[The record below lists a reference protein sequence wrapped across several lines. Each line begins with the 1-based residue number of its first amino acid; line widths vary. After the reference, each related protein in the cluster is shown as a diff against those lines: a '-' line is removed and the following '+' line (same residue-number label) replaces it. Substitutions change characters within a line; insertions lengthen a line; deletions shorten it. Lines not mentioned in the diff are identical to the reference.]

1 MATGTHAD
9 PRYGFYK
16 TAAEEE
22 QWVGDFDL
30 YTMTYVRV
38 VRFDRKTGLPP
49 GITATANRKHWVY
62 AKDELEAFMRLTAR
76 RNANI

>member
-1 MATGTHAD
+1 MPIGNTD

-16 TAAEEE
+16 FSAEDE
-22 QWVGDFDL
+22 QWMGDFDL
-30 YTMTYVRV
+30 YTMTYVGVHKYSRE
-38 VRFDRKTGLPP
+38 TGLPP
-49 GITATANRKHWVY
+49 GVRPTAHRSHWVW